1 MYNLIMKSITT
12 YINEKLII
20 KKNNT
25 TYKYFPK
32 TKEELQDIIRKL
44 IEERGNEGDFN
55 DIDTSQL
62 TNMDYIFKDKF
73 PLFNGDIS
81 EWDVSNVTR
90 MRKMFEECHRFEGKG
105 LNNWDISNCENFES
119 TFKGCGSLETDNIEE
134 WGKKIKPSAYIKHMF
149 AHNNFTPSWYKE

>member
-1 MYNLIMKSITT
+1 MKSINQ
-12 YINEKLII
+12 YISEKLFVKSNHKEYKYHPKYAYELTELMEKLI
-20 KKNNT
+20 K
-25 TYKYFPK
+25 
-32 TKEELQDIIRKL
+32 
-44 IEERGNEGDFN
+44 ERGNEGDFN
-55 DIDTSQL
+55 DIDVSKL

-105 LNNWDISNCENFES
+105 LNNWDVSNCENFEL